1 MPQFFTPL
9 TAAAPLNGQP
19 VDLEFL
25 LSGTKE
31 GNSVLAL
38 LIVII
43 AIIIFGFYVLTMAL
57 SPASD
62 DEHECPIEGDKEAGD
77 DMGKMIE
84 LCKLVQE
91 LPDSEYKTKRGP
103 KIRAAAVKK

>member
-9 TAAAPLNGQP
+9 TSAPLNGQP

-38 LIVII
+38 LFAIV
-43 AIIIFGFYVLTMAL
+43 AIIVFGFYILMMAL

-62 DEHECPIEGDKEAGD
+62 GEHERPDKKAGD
-77 DMGKMIE
+77 DMGKMVA